1 MQSTNKAVNCLDSS
15 DKQTDSTYTLRP
27 LKLDPLNIVTMLT
40 HGTATL
46 ARIWGFSS
54 IVPLKAPTTQPVHP
68 LRLEHGQR
76 ELTFFGLGLFCALGQ
91 RGFVLLYFGG
101 SLVRV
106 RLVCVR
112 GRRGLV
118 LYFGCSFFRVLGR
131 RGLVLLY
138 FGSSL
143 FRVLGFGG
151 LSHGGG
157 SAVEGG

>member
-91 RGFVLLYFGG
+91 RGFV
-101 SLVRV
+101 
-106 RLVCVR
+106 
-112 GRRGLV
+112 V